1 MNINMRRLL
10 SGIFFTVALLTNCFA
25 QRNIYISTPGD
36 VGNNYLINCDDASS
50 ETETTVFFYDS
61 GGQYGNYSPNSSY
74 TREMTSINGGS
85 ISVKF
90 IQFSLASGTFLTIMD
105 NVSQQILVSN
115 ATGST
120 LNGRTFTSNL
130 GSLRFICCSDSLTDA
145 GFKAKV
151 WCGCMSQQFQTII
164 TPSIDPTI
172 DNTYDVCSGTEINFS
187 ASSEF
192 YQNDDQYVMYEDSLT
207 YDWGI
212 IDTNN
217 DTLWFYNAGRNFS
230 FTFTENGSFFVFCNA
245 TDTRGYINNNINMLR
260 VRVSI
265 PPTWEDVS
273 FYPDSVCSGDQ
284 ITLIGDVHPETW
296 YEPINYNLNTDTLY
310 IVDGYDYCCRTS
322 LYFYLFEEGAI
333 VNSINDIEKIYLN
346 IEHSYLGDLSIMLE
360 CPNGQNCLLHGYSS
374 YHPTV
379 APGWELTTINNS
391 NSKGGG
397 NIHLGL
403 APDPMT
409 SSDCYYTAG
418 VGYDYNFTPTATQYM
433 GSNTP
438 YFTSIT
444 YTDPCGTTES
454 SNVLNPGDY
463 ASYESMASL
472 VGCPLNGLWTLYVC
486 EHLQIDNGYIFGWG
500 IDFSEDVYH
509 DNLWSYSNSYP
520 ESSFSWRGEG
530 LQTGMSGDSYA
541 TAIVHNNDT
550 NNWREIPY
558 TFSATDNF
566 GCTYDTTII
575 VHVKPAMYEGCDSTP
590 TMNETELTEEI
601 SIIPNPVHDII
612 NIYSPETI
620 SEIEIVNTLGKV
632 VKRVDVNAYNVACN
646 VEDLPNGLYVVRIYA
661 NSHAEHSRSARV
673 VRKFIKE

>member
-1 MNINMRRLL
+1 MIL
-10 SGIFFTVALLTNCFA
+10 FTVALLTNCFA
-25 QRNIYISTPGD
+25 LRNIILGYPGD

-61 GGQYGNYSPNSSY
+61 SGPSGNYSPNSSY

-130 GSLRFICCSDSLTDA
+130 GSLRFIWCSDSLTDA

-164 TPSIDPTI
+164 TPSIEPTV
-172 DNTYDVCSGTEINFS
+172 DNTYDICSGTEINFS

-207 YDWGI
+207 YDWGV

-217 DTLWFYNAGRNFS
+217 DTLWFYNAGQNFS
-230 FTFTENGSFFVFCNA
+230 FTFTENGAFFVFCKA
-245 TDTRGYINNNINMLR
+245 SDTNGYINNNFNMLR

-310 IVDGYDYCCRTS
+310 IVDGYDFCCRTS

-346 IEHSYLGDLSIMLE
+346 IEHSYLGDLSIMIE
-360 CPNGQNCLLHGYSS
+360 CPNGQNCLLHAYSS
-374 YHPTV
+374 YSPTV
-379 APGWELTTINNS
+379 APGCELTTINNS
-391 NSKGGG
+391 NSWGGG
-397 NIHLGL
+397 NMHLGL
-403 APDPMT
+403 APDPWNY
-409 SSDCYYTAG
+409 DGPCYYTAG

-500 IDFSEDVYH
+500 IDFSEDVYN

-520 ESSFSWRGEG
+520 ESSFSWSGEG
-530 LQTGMSGDSYA
+530 VQTGMSGDSSA
-541 TAIVHNNDT
+541 TAIVHNNDI